1 MDVFAAVVAAC
12 WGLFGVVW
20 IAAAFGGAAD
30 RSPSPVRAPISVPLA
45 VIAWVTCALIVLV
58 GRTVVAPLII
68 TNTWVRIT
76 GLGIL
81 GASTAFAMWARGVL
95 GSSWSI
101 GPQVGGDRRLR
112 TRGPYAITRH
122 PIYTGVFGM
131 LIGTAIAVGGGVA
144 LVLIGVGLVALET
157 KIRME
162 EPLLVAQFPNEYPAY
177 RARVPQLIP
186 GLRRRRGRAGEAG
199 D

>member
-1 MDVFAAVVAAC
+1 MDVFAAVIAAC

-20 IAAAFGGAAD
+20 IGAAFGGAAD
-30 RSPSPVRAPISVPLA
+30 RPPDPIRASISVPLA
-45 VIAWVTCALIVLV
+45 VIAWVSCALIVLV
-58 GRTVVAPLII
+58 GRPVVAPLII
-68 TNTWVRIT
+68 TSTWVRIT

-81 GASTAFAMWARGVL
+81 GASTAFAIWARAVL

-131 LIGTAIAVGGGVA
+131 LVGTAIAVGGGVA

-162 EPLLVAQFPNEYPAY
+162 EPLLVAQFPNDYPAY

-186 GLRRRRGRAGEAG
+186 GLRRRRSRGGDAGG
-199 D
+199 

>member
-1 MDVFAAVVAAC
+1 M
-12 WGLFGVVW
+12 
-20 IAAAFGGAAD
+20 
-30 RSPSPVRAPISVPLA
+30 
-45 VIAWVTCALIVLV
+45 
-58 GRTVVAPLII
+58 
-68 TNTWVRIT
+68 T

-81 GASTAFAMWARGVL
+81 GASTGFAMWARGVL

-122 PIYTGVFGM
+122 PIYTGVLGM
-131 LIGTAIAVGGGVA
+131 LVGTAIAVGGGVA

-186 GLRRRRGRAGEAG
+186 GLRRRRSRGGDAGG
-199 D
+199 